1 MVTNPALN
9 MFFQNALC
17 SLSSGQLNDLDRK
30 VLSNSPLP
38 SAYIEPFAEEKVDAV
53 HAMTCTYN
61 AMTVWI
67 EEAKKANYFTKHFVT
82 LSNLIRNGVAVMGRG
97 LATLHSRGE
106 DLSQAPMSIDDLIGL
121 ASYHFKKSY
130 LGVLQTVKSHPEIS
144 ERLLINQLG
153 WNNTIL
159 RLYKTKEKLA
169 KPAPQPLIE
178 ASQGAVGDA
187 TALEPLEEKSPRISG
202 GVQALGDPAA
212 LAEPCSFGA
221 LRVYASF
228 DGKPKKDP
236 ALPADSGKSASSARL
251 TAPVSDPVPA
261 EEAKSLPKPSAE
273 EIRDPAPD
281 SERTEDSAKDDET
294 KVPMSA
300 AEEVKETPAETGI
313 PEESSEPA
321 AYADPEVRCRSEK
334 PEESQSPDDPG
345 RQKFQSYSE
354 NLPPGTRI
362 EELPLLPPE
371 APPYA
376 KIMEKVVRR
385 SAERNNGGL
394 NFTISEMLAL
404 TADPDFHR
412 FDPEMADG
420 LMRFM
425 ARSGYPPNSS

>member
-82 LSNLIRNGVAVMGRG
+82 LSNLIRNGVGVMGRG

-169 KPAPQPLIE
+169 KPALQPLTE
-178 ASQGAVGDA
+178 AVQDGAVDA
-187 TALEPLEEKSPRISG
+187 PALEPLEEKSPRISG
-202 GVQALGDPAA
+202 GVQALGDRAA

-221 LRVYASF
+221 LRAYASF
-228 DGKPKKDP
+228 DGKPKKAP
-236 ALPADSGKSASSARL
+236 ALPAGKRSASSARL
-251 TAPVSDPVPA
+251 TASASDPVPA
-261 EEAKSLPKPSAE
+261 EEAKNLPESAAE
-273 EIRDPAPD
+273 KFSDPAPA
-281 SERTEDSAKDDET
+281 SERTENSDKDDET
-294 KVPMSA
+294 KFPMPA
-300 AEEVKETPAETGI
+300 AEEVKETSAEIGT
-313 PEESSEPA
+313 PEASSEPA
-321 AYADPEVRCRSEK
+321 AYADPEVRSE
-334 PEESQSPDDPG
+334 PEEPEKSQASDDPG

-354 NLPPGTRI
+354 KFPPGIRI

-385 SAERNNGGL
+385 SAERNNGSL
-394 NFTISEMLAL
+394 NFTIS
-404 TADPDFHR
+404 
-412 FDPEMADG
+412 
-420 LMRFM
+420 
-425 ARSGYPPNSS
+425 